1 MPPPH
6 PCDVVA
12 RALRLSFSAHSELDA
27 RSLATFLD
35 AAAEVKRCNLRRLS
49 ERDRLTFFL
58 NAYHLMVSH
67 APPLRRHML
76 PGYHPIHL
84 PYRSATPTSTPH
96 TLPGY
101 HPLILPHRSTTPTSC
116 SARPTRY
123 LVITPALTLQVN
135 HAYLVLGP
143 PSSSRAWLSYFN
155 TIAYEAGGD
164 IFSLS
169 ELEHCIIRANR
180 WQPPTRTLNPNP

>member
-67 APPLRRHML
+67 APPLPR
-76 PGYHPIHL
+76 
-84 PYRSATPTSTPH
+84 H

-101 HPLILPHRSTTPTSC
+101 HPLHSPHRSTTPTS
-116 SARPTRY
+116 APTY
-123 LVITPALTLQVN
+123 VTWLSPPYFTSQVN

-155 TIAYEAGGD
+155 SIAYEAGGD